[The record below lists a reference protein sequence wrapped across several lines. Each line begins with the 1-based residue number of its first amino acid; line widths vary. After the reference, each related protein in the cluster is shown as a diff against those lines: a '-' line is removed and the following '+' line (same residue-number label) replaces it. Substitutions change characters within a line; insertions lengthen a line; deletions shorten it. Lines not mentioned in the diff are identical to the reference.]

1 MQSVMAWKC
10 LTFSFWLLLRR
21 FCGSS
26 SIEVVGRGREEQKKT
41 QEKSAPMGLGGARAG
56 LRRRHPPHFRRPS
69 LNRSSGTDHGL
80 MHLASLS
87 LRASQ
92 TTRIFYHCGYRTD
105 GIFRKCL
112 GNIELKLDPRA
123 GEGRP
128 AKGPAGAAR
137 APEHLFGAARPPA
150 TGCKGCPGGARDI
163 GNREP

>member
-1 MQSVMAWKC
+1 MAWKC

-80 MHLASLS
+80 VHLASLS

-92 TTRIFYHCGYRTD
+92 TTRIFYHCGLLLA
-105 GIFRKCL
+105 FRKCL
-112 GNIELKLDPRA
+112 GNNELKLDPRA

-128 AKGPAGAAR
+128 EHQSTCLERRGPRRRGVRGAQGER
-137 APEHLFGAARPPA
+137 GILE
-150 TGCKGCPGGARDI
+150 TGSPSGPDLGDRRCA
-163 GNREP
+163 